1 MSEMNQNEMKNPVQN
16 EPTKSAGQFLLFD
29 NLNLFEKAVT
39 AESHIDFNF
48 ESLIQITGDFVE
60 SKEEYL
66 IMNIKDN
73 VESEPNN
80 ILFLTENRALLY
92 AKRLPNIEK
101 SKAYKSVLV
110 KPFGHSTILSLI
122 VFNKIMNDYKSRL
135 ESLIVEIKDLEHKFS
150 LEKYRNLALEFERRH
165 DRIEELIDLI
175 IRLQERVYPQVDTEY
190 ISFDYRVLIA
200 ECTSLEG
207 RYRRRLGT
215 LRDLRQDF
223 ETQATTELNQKIA
236 NLNDVVRKLTAITVI
251 LMLPT
256 LIASH
261 FGMNFQHMP
270 ELAAAWAYPAVI
282 GLQVALMGAGL
293 FLFRKIGWL

>member
-1 MSEMNQNEMKNPVQN
+1 MSAMNHQ
-16 EPTKSAGQFLLFD
+16 EPDLNQGQFLLFD
-29 NLNLFEKAVT
+29 DLNAFEKAVSV
-39 AESHIDFNF
+39 ESKLDLDF

-60 SKEEYL
+60 SQEDYL
-66 IMNIKDN
+66 ILNIKDN

-80 ILFLTENRALLY
+80 LLFLTENKAILY
-92 AKRLPNIEK
+92 AKRLPRIET
-101 SKAYKSVLV
+101 SKAYKDVLT
-110 KPFGHSTILSLI
+110 KPFGHSTILCFF
-122 VFNKIMNDYKSRL
+122 VFNKILKNYKTRL
-135 ESLIVEIKDLEHKFS
+135 ETLIVEIKDLEHKFKLETYRS
-150 LEKYRNLALEFERRH
+150 LTLEFERRH

-175 IRLQERVYPQVDTEY
+175 IRLQEKVYPQVETEY

-215 LRDLRQDF
+215 LRDLRQDY

-261 FGMNFQHMP
+261 FGMNFQYMP
-270 ELAAAWAYPAVI
+270 ELSVAWAYPAVI
-282 GLQVALMGAGL
+282 AIQVILMGVGL